1 MLEALLVELLEELLV
16 ELPEEPSVV
25 VDVLDVVLSAA
36 ASVAVPSESEEL
48 EPPQAVRAKGETA
61 SARARP
67 TVTMRFL
74 LSIVIPF
81 SQGI

>member
-48 EPPQAVRAKGETA
+48 EPPQAVRATGEAT

-67 TVTMRFL
+67 MVTMRFL
-74 LSIVIPF
+74 LSIVIPI
-81 SQGI
+81 SQRI